1 MNEIVL
7 MADPRVG
14 SIPVKDNSEPL
25 VDVRLLDGLRL
36 DALWADPH
44 GHYAHLR
51 QGVVQRLEQAQASLP
66 DGIRLLI
73 VEGFRPAALQRHYFD
88 EYVDELRPLHPE
100 LRPYELNTLAS
111 RYVSPPEI
119 APHTA
124 GAAVDLTLC
133 DAHGAELDMGTRIN
147 ASPEESEGRCYTHAD
162 GLSPEAQANRDILS
176 HALASVGLVNYPTEW
191 WHWSYGDRYWALA
204 VGAPVALYGPLN

>member
-7 MADPRVG
+7 MADARVG
-14 SIPVKDNSEPL
+14 SIPVQDNGEPL
-25 VDVRLLDGLRL
+25 VDMRLRDDLRL
-36 DALWADPH
+36 DTLWADPH

-51 QGVVQRLEQAQASLP
+51 ADVVARLEQAQETLP

-100 LRPYELNTLAS
+100 LSPHELNALAS
-111 RYVSPPEI
+111 RYVSPPEV

-133 DAHGAELDMGTRIN
+133 DANGTELDMGTRIN
-147 ASPEESEGRCYTHAD
+147 ASPEESEGRCYTDAE
-162 GLSPEAQANRDILS
+162 GLWPAAQANRDILS

-204 VGAPVALYGPLN
+204 AGAPAALYGPLN